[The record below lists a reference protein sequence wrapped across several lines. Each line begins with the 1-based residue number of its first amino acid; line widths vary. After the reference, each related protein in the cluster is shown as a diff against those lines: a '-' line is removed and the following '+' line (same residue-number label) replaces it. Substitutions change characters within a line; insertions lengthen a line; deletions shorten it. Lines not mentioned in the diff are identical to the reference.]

1 MEAQTVASPVTPPSP
16 TPAPPGL
23 TPTRR
28 TFLAVGASVAGVGVL
43 AACGSGEPPADD
55 GAAAGSG
62 DTPAG
67 PAVLVALADVP
78 VGGAVS
84 ATTAAGDPVVVAQ
97 PEEGTVVAFS
107 AVCTHQGC
115 VVKPESAELHCP
127 CHGSVFD
134 AFTGENLEGPAP
146 RPLDAVTVR
155 VAGSDV
161 VEG

>member
-1 MEAQTVASPVTPPSP
+1 MEAQTVASPVTRP
-16 TPAPPGL
+16 

-43 AACGSGEPPADD
+43 AACGSDDAPPAD
-55 GAAAGSG
+55 GAAGGG
-62 DTPAG
+62 DTPTAT
-67 PAVLVALADVP
+67 AALVALADVP
-78 VGGAVS
+78 VGGVVS
-84 ATTAAGDPVVVAQ
+84 ATTAAGEPVLVAQ

-115 VVKPESAELHCP
+115 VVKPEGVELHCP

-134 AFTGENLEGPAP
+134 PFTGENLEGPAP

-155 VAGSDV
+155 VEGGDV

>member
-1 MEAQTVASPVTPPSP
+1 MEAQTVASPVTASP
-16 TPAPPGL
+16 

-43 AACGSGEPPADD
+43 AACGSDAPPADD

-62 DTPAG
+62 ETPAG
-67 PAVLVALADVP
+67 AAALVALADVP
-78 VGGAVS
+78 VGGVVS
-84 ATTAAGDPVVVAQ
+84 ATTAAGEPVVVSQ

-115 VVKPESAELHCP
+115 VVKPEGAELHCP

-155 VAGSDV
+155 VEGSDV